1 MKRTTSQIQMP
12 TYETSGDELTIYWDE
27 QTEQQVGMDEESQT
41 VYTYAYCVC
50 SIYDDRST
58 IIEKIMACMYPTYG
72 SELAAIINGGA
83 DAQTHEAARV
93 QAKALADG
101 WLTQ

>member
-1 MKRTTSQIQMP
+1 MKQTTSPIQMP

-27 QTEQQVGMDEESQT
+27 QTEQRVGVERDSQT
-41 VYTYAYCVC
+41 VYTYAYCVV
-50 SIYDDRST
+50 SVHADRAT
-58 IIEKIMACMYPTYG
+58 IIEQIMSCMYPTYG

-83 DAQTHEAARV
+83 DAEAHEAARV

-101 WLTQ
+101 WLSN